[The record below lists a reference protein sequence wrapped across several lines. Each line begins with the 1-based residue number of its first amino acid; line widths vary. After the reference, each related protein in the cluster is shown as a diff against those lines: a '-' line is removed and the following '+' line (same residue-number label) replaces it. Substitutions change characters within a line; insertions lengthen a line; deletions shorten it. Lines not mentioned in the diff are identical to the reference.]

1 MVKMFFVEENHVAH
15 SGGLW
20 YAPGILMVVEPNEK
34 VDIYGARDGVPE
46 TFKGRFTYDALELD
60 APPAGLL
67 CAGHLAGLSLHEI
80 AGTQTARRAARGHAP
95 ATATVLPFPVV
106 MSARRPVV
114 ATRTAA

>member
-1 MVKMFFVEENHVAH
+1 MAKMFFVEENHLAH

-20 YAPGILMVVEPNEK
+20 YAPGILMVVEPHEK
-34 VDIYGARDGVPE
+34 VDVYGARDGMPD
-46 TFKGRFTYDALELD
+46 TFKGRFGYDGLALD
-60 APPAGLL
+60 TPPAGLL
-67 CAGHLAGLSLHEI
+67 SAGHLAGLSLHEI
-80 AGTQTARRAARGHAP
+80 AGTQTARRAAKGRAP